1 MDVVKSDTIPS
12 KPLCYKHCLEGEDID
27 CPYYLT
33 SDPIN
38 AFSRVA
44 LEI

>member
-27 CPYYLT
+27 CPYYLIQLML
-33 SDPIN
+33 S
-38 AFSRVA
+38 A
-44 LEI
+44 E